1 MTAANNWTSVQ
12 NRKENVRI
20 VLLETCQQSQTLRGI
35 TVPRDNFKGGGAKN
49 FKKGPLLLSLLLL

>member
-35 TVPRDNFKGGGAKN
+35 TVPRDNFKGGGGQK
-49 FKKGPLLLSLLLL
+49 F